1 MTVRLTRDR
10 TTARQ
15 PLRRALLHP
24 IRTRRLARLAV
35 LRLRLP
41 LDDPD
46 RHALDSDADA
56 AFAALAV
63 CFEIPPGGAE

>member
-1 MTVRLTRDR
+1 MSVIHFHFRI
-10 TTARQ
+10 TAR
-15 PLRRALLHP
+15 HP
-24 IRTRRLARLAV
+24 IAAVLRHPVRTRRLARLEI